1 MKQVYHH
8 AELVQLDDLVT
19 TVDGG
24 GKQQIIM
31 GSARNVIVRSYE
43 IIYSKGTFSLV
54 KDCL

>member
-8 AELVQLDDLVT
+8 AELVQLDDLIT

-31 GSARNVIVRSYE
+31 GEVQE
-43 IIYSKGTFSLV
+43 MSL
-54 KDCL
+54 